1 MGVVPEMDATAIAQS
16 DWTWRFRL
24 GCLKS
29 VDDLVEAVVDKIGEN
44 ENDLDIDNT
53 YFIYTSNHGFH
64 FGTACLIG
72 DLYLIAMFA

>member
-1 MGVVPEMDATAIAQS
+1 MYFD
-16 DWTWRFRL
+16 
-24 GCLKS
+24 S
-29 VDDLVEAVVDKIGEN
+29 VWNWKFTSFFQFQTENVQTKIGEN

-72 DLYLIAMFA
+72 DLYLIAMFAWPV